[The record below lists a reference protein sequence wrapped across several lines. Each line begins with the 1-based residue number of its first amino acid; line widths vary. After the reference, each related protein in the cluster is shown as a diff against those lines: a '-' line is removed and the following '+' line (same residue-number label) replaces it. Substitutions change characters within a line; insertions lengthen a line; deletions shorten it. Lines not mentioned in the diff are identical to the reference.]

1 MKFSN
6 MAANTLLAEFYLVIS
21 QSGTYGKANVR
32 AVTKSPNLQAG
43 EIPIKVKLKIPSK
56 LFTTPTFSAEIEIP
70 DVDTHAMLLD
80 VKEDISRVIQENLGI
95 VLHISNAE
103 KEE

>member
-1 MKFSN
+1 
-6 MAANTLLAEFYLVIS
+6 MATPTLLAEFYLVLS

-32 AVTKSPNLQAG
+32 AVTKAPNLQAG

-70 DVDTHAMLLD
+70 DVNAHELLLN
-80 VKEDISRVIQENLGI
+80 VKEDIARVIHENLGI
-95 VLHISNAE
+95 TLHISNAE
-103 KEE
+103 NGE